1 MPTCGCSLCSLM
13 YKMSANYNFQ
23 EGVRAAV
30 ITFSVI
36 IVLIVGLEQRR
47 DPWDLALPPE
57 QVAEPK
63 ASRCASCFSELIHP
77 TAVN

>member
-13 YKMSANYNFQ
+13 YKMSANYNFR

-30 ITFSVI
+30 ITLLVI

-57 QVAEPK
+57 
-63 ASRCASCFSELIHP
+63 
-77 TAVN
+77 